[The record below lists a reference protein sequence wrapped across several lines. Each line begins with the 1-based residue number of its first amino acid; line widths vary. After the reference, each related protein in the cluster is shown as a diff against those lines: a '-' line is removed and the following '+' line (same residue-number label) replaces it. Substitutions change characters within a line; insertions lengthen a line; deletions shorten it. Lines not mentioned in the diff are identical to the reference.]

1 MLVKGKLIP
10 SNIHFRYIN
19 LVVHKNYP
27 HLPELVDNKQVF
39 TLYEVASS
47 IRKTLA
53 ERYTSP
59 FWIKTEINK
68 LNIYAKSGH
77 CFPELVDKKD
87 GKIEAEMRATIWK
100 TDFERINANFKKL
113 VKEPLKDGIKVLM
126 KATISYDPKY
136 GLSLFIQD
144 IDPSFS
150 LGELEK
156 EKKETIAKLQQE
168 GLFGKNQLL
177 PIALLPKRIAIISV
191 DTSKGYSDFIKV
203 IDQNIFGYRF
213 FHMLFPAVLQGE
225 ASIASI
231 TRQLKNIKKVKKH
244 FDAVAIIRGGGGD
257 VGLSSFN
264 NYQLAKAICS
274 FPLPVFTGIGHSTNL
289 TVSEMVAF
297 QNAITPTELADFFL
311 QKFHNFA
318 VPLQRAEETI
328 VDESILL
335 IENEKKL
342 FKNTVHLFKTLTR
355 NRLKTNH
362 DEIRF
367 LSSSLLQETK
377 FRLSSER
384 ELLVTTKRDILRS
397 TKELMK
403 EEKNELDRIAISF
416 QKDSQRFF
424 NTQFEQLKN
433 LEKIVQLVD
442 PMNVVKRGYTIT
454 NVNGKILKS
463 VEQIKEGDILNTFT
477 ADGNIDSQVTKIKKS
492 N

>member
-1 MLVKGKLIP
+1 M
-10 SNIHFRYIN
+10 
-19 LVVHKNYP
+19 
-27 HLPELVDNKQVF
+27 PEIVDDKQVF

-53 ERYTSP
+53 ERYKSS

-100 TDFERINANFKKL
+100 ADFERINANFKKL

-156 EKKETIAKLQQE
+156 EKKETISKLQQD

-231 TRQLKNIKKVKKH
+231 TRQLKNIKKVKK
-244 FDAVAIIRGGGGD
+244 R
-257 VGLSSFN
+257 
-264 NYQLAKAICS
+264 K
-274 FPLPVFTGIGHSTNL
+274 
-289 TVSEMVAF
+289 
-297 QNAITPTELADFFL
+297 
-311 QKFHNFA
+311 
-318 VPLQRAEETI
+318 
-328 VDESILL
+328 
-335 IENEKKL
+335 
-342 FKNTVHLFKTLTR
+342 
-355 NRLKTNH
+355 
-362 DEIRF
+362 
-367 LSSSLLQETK
+367 
-377 FRLSSER
+377 
-384 ELLVTTKRDILRS
+384 
-397 TKELMK
+397 
-403 EEKNELDRIAISF
+403 
-416 QKDSQRFF
+416 
-424 NTQFEQLKN
+424 
-433 LEKIVQLVD
+433 
-442 PMNVVKRGYTIT
+442 
-454 NVNGKILKS
+454 
-463 VEQIKEGDILNTFT
+463 
-477 ADGNIDSQVTKIKKS
+477 
-492 N
+492 

>member
-1 MLVKGKLIP
+1 M
-10 SNIHFRYIN
+10 
-19 LVVHKNYP
+19 
-27 HLPELVDNKQVF
+27 PEIVDNKQVF

-53 ERYTSP
+53 ERYTSA

-77 CFPELVDKKD
+77 CFPELVDKKE
-87 GKIEAEMRATIWK
+87 GKIQAEMRATIWK
-100 TDFERINANFKKL
+100 TDFDRINQNFKK
-113 VKEPLKDGIKVLM
+113 VVNEPLKDGIKVLLL
-126 KATISYDPKY
+126 ATISYEPKY
-136 GLSLFIQD
+136 GLSLVIRD
-144 IDPSFS
+144 IDPGYS

-156 EKKETIAKLQQE
+156 EKKETIDKLQRE

-177 PIALLPKRIAIISV
+177 PLALLPKRIAIISV

-231 TRQLKNIKKVKKH
+231 TRQLRNIKKIKKH

-289 TVSEMVAF
+289 TVSEMVAY

-311 QKFHNFA
+311 QKFHDFSVPVQHA
-318 VPLQRAEETI
+318 EEVLIKRVPLF
-328 VDESILL
+328 L
-335 IENEKKL
+335 INCKTD
-342 FKNTVHLFKTLTR
+342 FKNITHQFKTTT
-355 NRLKTNH
+355 KNH
-362 DEIRF
+362 LAGHKKEIHY
-367 LSSSLLQETK
+367 LSTGLLQETR
-377 FRLSSER
+377 FRINNER
-384 ELLVTTKRDILRS
+384 EVLSNIKQNVLKS
-397 TKELMK
+397 TKDLMK
-403 EEKNELDRIAISF
+403 IENLELTRSQNTI
-416 QKDSQRFF
+416 QKESLRFF
-424 NTQFEQLKN
+424 VQQLDQLKN
-433 LEKIVQLVD
+433 TEKIIQLVD

-454 NVNGKILKS
+454 SVNGKNLRSIK
-463 VEQIKEGDILNTFT
+463 QIKEGDVLNTLT
-477 ADGNIDSQVTKIKKS
+477 SDGNINSKIINIEK
-492 N
+492 NP

>member
-1 MLVKGKLIP
+1 M
-10 SNIHFRYIN
+10 
-19 LVVHKNYP
+19 
-27 HLPELVDNKQVF
+27 PEIVDNKQVF

-53 ERYTSP
+53 DRYTSP

-87 GKIEAEMRATIWK
+87 GRIEAEMRATIWK
-100 TDFERINANFKKL
+100 KDFDRINENFKNL

-156 EKKETIAKLQQE
+156 EKKETIEKLQKE
-168 GLFGKNQLL
+168 GLFGKNKLL

-231 TRQLKNIKKVKKH
+231 TRQLKNIKKVKSH

-264 NYQLAKAICS
+264 NYTLAKAICS

-297 QNAITPTELADFFL
+297 QSAITPTELADFFL

-318 VPLQRAEETI
+318 VPLQRAEEI
-328 VDESILL
+328 VIDEANHL

-342 FKNTVHLFKTLTR
+342 FQTTIHLFKTLTR

-362 DEIRF
+362 DEIRY
-367 LSSSLLQETK
+367 LSSGLMQETK
-377 FRLSSER
+377 FRLNNER
-384 ELLVTTKRDILRS
+384 ELLISTKRDILRCA
-397 TKELMK
+397 KELMR
-403 EEKNELDRIAISF
+403 EEKNEIGRMMISF

-424 NTQFEQLKN
+424 TNQLEQLKN

-454 NVNGKILKS
+454 NVNGKLVRS
-463 VEQIKEGDILNTFT
+463 VNDLKEGDVLNTLT
-477 ADGNIDSQVTKIKKS
+477 ADGNIDSKILKINS
-492 N
+492 TN